1 MPPVRRLG
9 KGARK
14 TDKEAEKVCYTH
26 AHIHRVQPRPRPG
39 RFTCPIS
46 KRRYRSNN
54 LADGR
59 QMYEGEERGKER
71 RERVS
76 VWTGVAEQT
85 SIGIWQADE
94 ADPFMAQKSLG
105 KVA

>member
-26 AHIHRVQPRPRPG
+26 AHTSTVQPQPG

-59 QMYEGEERGKER
+59 QMYEGERARER

-94 ADPFMAQKSLG
+94 ADLFMAQKSLG

>member
-1 MPPVRRLG
+1 
-9 KGARK
+9 
-14 TDKEAEKVCYTH
+14 
-26 AHIHRVQPRPRPG
+26 
-39 RFTCPIS
+39 
-46 KRRYRSNN
+46 
-54 LADGR
+54 
-59 QMYEGEERGKER
+59 MYEGERGKER